1 MEIAYPRISRAT
13 LRGTLAIGAALLA
26 GPALGADAT
35 VQSPAA
41 TPGATAAAPVLT
53 ESQREAADILKA
65 MAKNMAGLP
74 AFTVTVRQGYDVV
87 QATGQKIEFG
97 ETRKIAVDRPNRLRV
112 EEVASDGTRDL
123 AIFDG
128 RSITVMKADAGV
140 YAQAPQPGT
149 VDDGLV
155 YLVRDLKLRMPLAL
169 VFSTRLPDE
178 LPKRVKT
185 IDYVEETDIYGVPT
199 DHIAGRT
206 DSVDFQ
212 FWITEG
218 DHPLPLRVVITYR
231 HATGEPQFWAN
242 FTDWNTSP
250 KFTPG
255 MFQFTPPKDAR
266 QIPFAVQV
274 KDSADA
280 RQSPAANG
288 EVQP

>member
-1 MEIAYPRISRAT
+1 MQLASRRNGRISF
-13 LRGTLAIGAALLA
+13 RGGVAIAAVLLA
-26 GPALGADAT
+26 GSAPGAEPT

-41 TPGATAAAPVLT
+41 GPVASAAAPVLT

-65 MAKNMAGLP
+65 MAKYMAGLP

-97 ETRKIAVDRPNRLRV
+97 ETRKISMERPDRLRV

-128 RSITVMKADAGV
+128 RTITVLKADAGV

-155 YLVRDLKLRMPLAL
+155 YLVRDLKLRMPLAQ

-199 DHIAGRT
+199 NHIAGRT

-218 DHPLPLRVVITYR
+218 DYPLPLRVVITYL
-231 HATGEPQFWAN
+231 HSPGEPQFWAN
-242 FTDWNTSP
+242 FQDWNTSP
-250 KFTPG
+250 KFAADT
-255 MFQFTPPKDAR
+255 FQFKPPEGTR

-274 KDSADA
+274 KDSADS
-280 RQSPAANG
+280 RKSPAASG

>member
-1 MEIAYPRISRAT
+1 MELACMRHGRSAF
-13 LRGTLAIGAALLA
+13 RGGLAIAAVLLSGSVPGAEVIA
-26 GPALGADAT
+26 P
-35 VQSPAA
+35 SPAA
-41 TPGATAAAPVLT
+41 PGAAAVAPVLT
-53 ESQREAADILKA
+53 ESQREATDILMA
-65 MAKNMAGLP
+65 MAKYMAGLP

-97 ETRKIAVDRPNRLRV
+97 ETRNISMDRPDRLRV

-128 RSITVMKADAGV
+128 KTITVLKADAGV

-169 VFSTRLPDE
+169 VFSSRLPDE
-178 LPKRVKT
+178 LPRLVKD
-185 IDYVEETDIYGVPT
+185 IGLVETTDIYGAPT

-212 FWITEG
+212 FWIAEG
-218 DHPLPLRVVITYR
+218 DRPLPLRVVITYR
-231 HATGEPQFWAN
+231 EAPGQPQFWAN
-242 FTDWNTSP
+242 FTDWNSSP
-250 KFTPG
+250 KFAPG
-255 MFQFTPPKDAR
+255 IFQFTPPAGAR

-274 KDSADA
+274 QESAGA
-280 RQSPAANG
+280 RNSPAANG
-288 EVQP
+288 KVQP

>member
-1 MEIAYPRISRAT
+1 MEHAFRRYGLSA
-13 LRGTLAIGAALLA
+13 LRGGLAIAAVLLA
-26 GPALGADAT
+26 GTAPGAETT
-35 VQSPAA
+35 VRSPAA
-41 TPGATAAAPVLT
+41 EPARRGTPVLT

-65 MAKNMAGLP
+65 MAKYMAGLP
-74 AFTVTVRQGYDVV
+74 AFNVTVRQGYDVV
-87 QATGQKIEFG
+87 QSTGQKIEFG
-97 ETRKIAVDRPNRLRV
+97 ETRHISMDRPNRLRV

-128 RSITVMKADAGV
+128 RTITVLKADSGV

-155 YLVRDLKLRMPLAL
+155 YLVRDLKLRMPLAQ
-169 VFSTRLPDE
+169 VFSSRLPDE
-178 LPKRVKT
+178 LPGRVKD
-185 IDYVEETDIYGVPT
+185 IDFVETTDIYGVPT

-231 HATGEPQFWAN
+231 HAPGEPQFWAN

-250 KFTPG
+250 KFASNV
-255 MFQFTPPKDAR
+255 FQFIPPQGAR

-274 KDSADA
+274 KDAADA
-280 RQSPAANG
+280 RQSPAADG

>member
-1 MEIAYPRISRAT
+1 MEPAYTRHGRSAF
-13 LRGTLAIGAALLA
+13 RGGLAIAAVLLSGSVTGAEVTA
-26 GPALGADAT
+26 P
-35 VQSPAA
+35 SPAA
-41 TPGATAAAPVLT
+41 PGAAAVAPALT
-53 ESQREAADILKA
+53 ESQREATDILMA
-65 MAKNMAGLP
+65 MAKYVAGLP

-97 ETRKIAVDRPNRLRV
+97 ETRKISMDRPDRLRV

-128 RSITVMKADAGV
+128 KTITVLKADAGV

-169 VFSTRLPDE
+169 VFSSRLPDE
-178 LPKRVKT
+178 LPGRVRD
-185 IDYVEETDIYGVPT
+185 IGLVETTDIYGAPT

-218 DHPLPLRVVITYR
+218 DRPLPLRVVITYR
-231 HATGEPQFWAN
+231 EAPGQPQFWAN
-242 FTDWNTSP
+242 FTDWNSSP
-250 KFTPG
+250 KFAPG
-255 MFQFTPPKDAR
+255 IFQFAAPAGAR
-266 QIPFAVQV
+266 KIPFAVQV
-274 KDSADA
+274 QESAGA
-280 RQSPAANG
+280 RNSPAASG